1 MAGYRTVC
9 EAKTKAEMLA
19 AFDTV
24 LNEVVAENGGTR
36 EGHRQTQLSNVGYF
50 AGYYDAETYKRVHEW
65 LGTEHP
71 IFGRS
76 YPAPQEAMKAG
87 KQASQS

>member
-9 EAKTKAEMLA
+9 EAKTKKEMLA

-24 LNEVVAENGGTR
+24 LNEIVAEHGGTK
-36 EGHRQTQLSNVGYF
+36 EKHRPAQLSNVGYF
-50 AGYYDAETYKRVHEW
+50 AGYYDADTYQRVHEW
-65 LGTEHP
+65 LGTAHP

-76 YPAPQEAMKAG
+76 YPTPQKAMAAG
-87 KQASQS
+87 KRAAQS